1 MSIKEVAPE
10 VYAPIPKRRIQMRT
24 VQQALVE
31 RSWVTDIVGAL
42 SALAL

>member
-24 VQQALVE
+24 VQEAPV
-31 RSWVTDIVGAL
+31 
-42 SALAL
+42 